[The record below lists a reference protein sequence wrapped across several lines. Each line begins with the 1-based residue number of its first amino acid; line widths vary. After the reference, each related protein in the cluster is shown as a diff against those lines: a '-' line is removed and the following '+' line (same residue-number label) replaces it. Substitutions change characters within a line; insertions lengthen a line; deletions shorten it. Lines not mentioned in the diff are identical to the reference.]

1 MKVVEKSKYAD
12 TISSVVDRVNRKYN
26 YELYNSVIIAQSVLE
41 TGWGQS
47 KIMMKANA
55 LFGIKAGSS
64 WKGKVYSSYTNEVY
78 GGVTE
83 TEYATFRAYDNIED
97 SIEDYYKLIK
107 NNYKKAL
114 NCDSQRE
121 CIESI
126 KKGGYATDP
135 DYVSKIMSIIN
146 ANDFI
151 EKYDNVENMENTSKY
166 TTGHYVVTADVLTV
180 RRTPKIENDNWL
192 MFEELTSNAR
202 NQVYDLV
209 GYRPNGLVKGVEC
222 DVSKIKTADGYTWG
236 RIPSGWIALEYC
248 RKD

>member
-1 MKVVEKSKYAD
+1 MEVVSKGKFADIIYNSVNKVNKENSYQ
-12 TISSVVDRVNRKYN
+12 
-26 YELYNSVIIAQSVLE
+26 LFNSVIIAQSVLE

-55 LFGIKAGSS
+55 LFGIKAGSG

-78 GGVTE
+78 DGVE
-83 TEYATFRAYDNIED
+83 CTEYATFRAYDNIED

-114 NCDSQRE
+114 NCDTQK
-121 CIESI
+121 ESI
-126 KKGGYATDP
+126 QAIKNGGYATDP

-151 EKYDNVENMENTSKY
+151 EKYDNIEEQETEY
-166 TTGHYVVTADVLTV
+166 TAGHYVVNTDVLTV
-180 RRTPKIENDNWL
+180 RKTPKIEDNNWL
-192 MFEELTSNAR
+192 MYSQLTSNAQK
-202 NQVYDLV
+202 QVYEKS
-209 GYRPNGLVKGVEC
+209 GYKPNGLVKGVEC
-222 DVSKIKTADGYTWG
+222 DVSEIKKSDGYTWG

-248 RKD
+248 RKG

>member
-1 MKVVEKSKYAD
+1 MEVVSKGKFVDSIYNSVNKVNKENGYQ
-12 TISSVVDRVNRKYN
+12 
-26 YELYNSVIIAQSVLE
+26 LYNSVIIAQSVLE

-55 LFGIKAGSS
+55 LFGIKAGSG

-78 GGVTE
+78 DGVE
-83 TEYATFRAYDNIED
+83 STEYATFRAYDSIEE

-114 NCDSQRE
+114 NCDTQK
-121 CIESI
+121 ESI
-126 KKGGYATDP
+126 QAIKNGGYATDP

-151 EKYDNVENMENTSKY
+151 EKYDKKEEQETEY
-166 TTGHYVVTADVLTV
+166 TTGHYIVTTDVLTV
-180 RRTPKIENDNWL
+180 RISPKIEEDNWL
-192 MFEELTSNAR
+192 RYSQLTSNAQK
-202 NQVYDLV
+202 QVYEKS
-209 GYRPNGLVKGVEC
+209 GYKPNGLVKGVEC
-222 DVSKIKTADGYTWG
+222 DVSEIKKADGYTWG

-248 RKD
+248 RKG

>member
-1 MKVVEKSKYAD
+1 MEVVAKGKFADSIYNSVNKVNKENDYQ
-12 TISSVVDRVNRKYN
+12 
-26 YELYNSVIIAQSVLE
+26 LFNSVIIAQSVLE

-55 LFGIKAGSS
+55 LFGIKAGSG

-78 GGVTE
+78 DGVE
-83 TEYATFRAYDNIED
+83 STEYATFRAYDSIEE

-114 NCDSQRE
+114 NCDTQK
-121 CIESI
+121 ESI
-126 KKGGYATDP
+126 QAIKNGGYATDP

-151 EKYDNVENMENTSKY
+151 ERYDKKEEQETEY
-166 TTGHYVVTADVLTV
+166 TAGHYVVNTDVLTV
-180 RRTPKIENDNWL
+180 RSTPKIEDNNWL
-192 MFEELTSNAR
+192 RYSQLTSNAQK
-202 NQVYDLV
+202 QVYEKS
-209 GYRPNGLVKGVEC
+209 GYKPNGLVKGVEC
-222 DVSKIKTADGYTWG
+222 DVSEIKQADDYTWG

-248 RKD
+248 KKG

>member
-1 MKVVEKSKYAD
+1 MEVVSKGKFAD
-12 TISSVVDRVNRKYN
+12 TIFNSVNKVNKENN
-26 YELYNSVIIAQSVLE
+26 YKLYNSVIIAQSVLE

-55 LFGIKAGSS
+55 LFGIKAGSG

-78 GGVTE
+78 SGVE
-83 TEYATFRAYDNIED
+83 CTEYATFRAYDNIED

-121 CIESI
+121 SIEAI

-151 EKYDNVENMENTSKY
+151 KKYDNIENDY
-166 TTGHYVVTADVLTV
+166 TVGHYVVTADVLSV
-180 RRTPKIENDNWL
+180 RRTPKIEDNWL

-202 NQVYDLV
+202 NQVYDLLGIRV
-209 GYRPNGLVKGVEC
+209 NGLCKGVEC
-222 DVSKIKTADGYTWG
+222 DVSEIKKADGYTWG

-248 RKD
+248 EKV

>member
-12 TISSVVDRVNRKYN
+12 TISSVVGRVNRKYN

-55 LFGIKAGSS
+55 LFGIKAGSG

-78 GGVTE
+78 DKVE
-83 TEYATFRAYDNIED
+83 STEYATFRAYDNIED

-121 CIESI
+121 CIEEI

-151 EKYDNVENMENTSKY
+151 EKYDNVENIKEYSV
-166 TTGHYVVTADVLTV
+166 GHYVVNADVLTV
-180 RRTPKIENDNWL
+180 RRTPEIKDYNWL
-192 MFEELTSNAR
+192 RFEELTSNAR
-202 NQVYDLV
+202 NQVYNLV

-222 DVSKIKTADGYTWG
+222 DVSEIKRADGYTWG

-248 RKD
+248 KKVE

>member
-1 MKVVEKSKYAD
+1 MKVVSKGKFAD
-12 TISSVVDRVNRKYN
+12 TIFNSVNKVNKDN
-26 YELYNSVIIAQSVLE
+26 AYELYNSVIIAQSVLE

-55 LFGIKAGSS
+55 LFGIKAGRG

-78 GGVTE
+78 DGVNE

-97 SIEDYYKLIK
+97 SIDDYYKLIK
-107 NNYKKAL
+107 NNYKNAL

-121 CIESI
+121 CIEAI

-151 EKYDNVENMENTSKY
+151 KKYDNIENDY
-166 TTGHYVVTADVLTV
+166 AVGHYVVTANVLTV
-180 RRTPKIENDNWL
+180 RRTPKIEKYNWL
-192 MFEELTSNAR
+192 RFEELTTNAR
-202 NQVYDLV
+202 NQVYDILGCRV
-209 GYRPNGLVKGVEC
+209 NGLCKGVEC
-222 DVSKIKTADGYTWG
+222 DVSEIKSADGYTWG

-248 RKD
+248 KKG

>member
-1 MKVVEKSKYAD
+1 MKVVSKSKFAD
-12 TISSVVDRVNRKYN
+12 TIFDTVNKVN
-26 YELYNSVIIAQSVLE
+26 KENGYELYNSVIIAQSVLE

-55 LFGIKAGSS
+55 LFGIKADSS

-78 GGVTE
+78 DGVTE
-83 TEYATFRAYDNIED
+83 TEYATFRAYDSIED
-97 SIEDYYKLIK
+97 SIKDYYKLIK

-121 CIESI
+121 AIEAI

-135 DYVSKIMSIIN
+135 EYVDKIMSIIN

-151 EKYDNVENMENTSKY
+151 KKYDNIENKY

-180 RRTPKIENDNWL
+180 RKTPEITEDNWL
-192 MFEELTSNAR
+192 LFADLTSNAR
-202 NQVYDLV
+202 NQVYDILGV
-209 GYRPNGLVKGVEC
+209 RINGLCKGVEC
-222 DVSKIKTADGYTWG
+222 DVSEIKSSDGYHWG

-248 RKD
+248 RKE